1 MDEPNVKEFTEKV
14 NKSIADI
21 QSRQKEIGDELQK
34 NQLNEK
40 QLNELRDEFSAVSQ
54 KLEIEGKSIGDYAKE
69 LQKHNDNLET
79 RIKELEQTGGAGR
92 KSQAELIYDQL
103 QAGLKEGKETFMGK
117 LKKEDGME
125 IKATVGF
132 DTSFTENFYQT
143 IPQDTRLPGI
153 QQAPMPMMSVWNLM
167 NPGATSK
174 RYVPYV
180 ERNNCTSG
188 ASTVDDVTGGGEAD
202 LSFTDKQAMVKKIS
216 VKLYASRDSIDDV
229 DYLQSEIQ
237 RLLNHDVVQKRENQI
252 LTGTGTGNDLHGLV
266 YASNPIAKAFAK
278 PTGFK
283 DLADPDESAVLTAA
297 LTQVGL
303 GINNDFETGYQSN
316 GIVIHPVTR
325 MNMINERAS
334 DGHYRKHPLLAMDG
348 KSFNGIPLVE
358 SKFVDPDSFIV
369 GDFRQARPFVRRNI
383 SLKIL
388 DQNASLGESDV
399 LTFVLTYRVAFFVPS
414 PHDYAFS
421 FGTFDAAKSAITE
434 TAG

>member
-1 MDEPNVKEFTEKV
+1 MAEIDVKEFTDKV

-21 QSRQKEIGDELQK
+21 QARQKEIGDGLQGK
-34 NQLNEK
+34 VDEK
-40 QLNELRDEFSAVSQ
+40 QLEELKDEFSQVSQ

-79 RIKELEQTGGAGR
+79 RIKELEETGGAGH

-103 QAGLKEGKETFMGK
+103 QAGLKEGKENFMGK

-132 DTSFTENFYQT
+132 DTSFTESYYQA
-143 IPQDTRLPGI
+143 IPQDSRVPGI
-153 QQAPMPMMSVWNLM
+153 QQAPMPMASVWNLM
-167 NPGATSK
+167 NPGATSR

-180 ERNNCTSG
+180 ERTGYTSG
-188 ASTVDDVTGGGEAD
+188 ASMVDDVTAGGEAD
-202 LSFTDKQAMVKKIS
+202 ISFTDKQAMVKKIS
-216 VKLYASRDSIDDV
+216 VKLYASRDSIEDV

-252 LTGTGTGNDLHGLV
+252 LTGDGSGNNLHGLV
-266 YASNPIAKAFAK
+266 YSGDPIAKPFAA
-278 PTGFK
+278 PTGFQN
-283 DLADPDESAVLTAA
+283 LTDPDESAVLTAA
-297 LTQVGL
+297 LSQVSL

-316 GIVIHPVTR
+316 GIVVHPVTR
-325 MNMINERAS
+325 MNMLNERGS

-348 KSFNGIPLVE
+348 RSFNGVPLVE